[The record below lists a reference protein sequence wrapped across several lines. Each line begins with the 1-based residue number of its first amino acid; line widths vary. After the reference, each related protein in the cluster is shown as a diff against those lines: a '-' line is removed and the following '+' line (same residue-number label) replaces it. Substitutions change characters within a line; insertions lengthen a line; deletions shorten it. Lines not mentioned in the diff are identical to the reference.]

1 MYCKICGNNKSKI
14 SLLSQ
19 SICKECLDEI
29 GNASVFDET
38 YDRYKN
44 LIRILL
50 GYYISELHQLNPVN

>member
-1 MYCKICGNNKSKI
+1 MYCKICGNDKSKI
-14 SLLSQ
+14 RLLSQ

-29 GNASVFDET
+29 VSTSVFDET
-38 YDRYKN
+38 YERYKN

>member
-14 SLLSQ
+14 NLLSQ

-29 GNASVFDET
+29 GNTSVFDET
-38 YDRYKN
+38 YDSYKN

>member
-1 MYCKICGNNKSKI
+1 MYCKICGSNNSKTE
-14 SLLSQ
+14 LLSQ
-19 SICKECLDEI
+19 RVCKKCLDEI
-29 GNASVFDET
+29 SSASVYDES